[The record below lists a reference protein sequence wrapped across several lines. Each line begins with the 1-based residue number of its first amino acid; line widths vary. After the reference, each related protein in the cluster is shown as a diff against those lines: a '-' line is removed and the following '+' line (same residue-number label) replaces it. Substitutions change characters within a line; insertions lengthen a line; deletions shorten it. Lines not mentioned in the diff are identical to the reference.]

1 MRKLEIAAREEWLE
15 HGVALAR
22 EMVALGFEDFI
33 DETVTWF
40 PLTNVAGPGE
50 FYVEPEEVVAVLRA
64 AESSLDPAS
73 ARYLWHSHY
82 ITVEPSAADVE
93 HFPDWVDAGMVFHA
107 PSGSTTLYNAAGI
120 IRISDDNVASTRDTQ
135 EVGHG

>member
-1 MRKLEIAAREEWLE
+1 MRKLEIASVEEYQLLGAGGAREF
-15 HGVALAR
+15 
-22 EMVALGFEDFI
+22 VALGFEDPI
-33 DETVTWF
+33 DECMTWF

-107 PSGSTTLYNAAGI
+107 PSGTTTLYNAAGI
-120 IRISDDNVASTRDTQ
+120 IRITDTGSAALATP
-135 EVGHG
+135 EVTHG